1 MEKIN
6 KDQENK
12 IMKDIEFLWTC
23 TTEMNAYFTILRQ
36 LQKNTH
42 IFQEQMNLSKAFYHY
57 TYNALIVA
65 TFTEVSKI
73 YDRNSKT
80 NYFTVIEYC
89 QKHIDL
95 LLQIRKEKEKSDNI
109 EENRKVERKYLE
121 EPAFKNLKTQRDKI
135 YAHNDSRSRDGVE
148 TIIENNPISLRG
160 PERLVGICID
170 KGYKFPLNQCFK
182 AYLFFIF
189 NSLKCLGIDNKS
201 NLYSP
206 RKVICS
212 QLIGDTCFIY
222 LVTSGSILTR

>member
-36 LQKNTH
+36 LQKNTY

-80 NYFTVIEYC
+80 NYFTFIEYC
-89 QKHIDL
+89 QRYIDL
-95 LLQIRKEKEKSDNI
+95 LLQIRKEKNDNI
-109 EENRKVERKYLE
+109 EEDKKVDREYLKDIFTKLKSDITE
-121 EPAFKNLKTQRDKI
+121 LEPVFKNLKTQRDKI

-148 TIIENNPISLRG
+148 TIIEDNPISLKDMEELISCVTISLQFIYALITLIKRN
-160 PERLVGICID
+160 
-170 KGYKFPLNQCFK
+170 PLPN
-182 AYLFFIF
+182 
-189 NSLKCLGIDNKS
+189 N
-201 NLYSP
+201 
-206 RKVICS
+206 
-212 QLIGDTCFIY
+212 IGDLETTLIK
-222 LVTSGSILTR
+222 LQENRKTKE

>member
-36 LQKNTH
+36 PQKNTH

-109 EENRKVERKYLE
+109 EENRKVDRKYLE
-121 EPAFKNLKTQRDKI
+121 DIFSKLKSDITKLEPAFKNLKTQRDKI

-148 TIIENNPISLRG
+148 TIIENNPISLKDMEELLSCATISLQFIYALITLIKRN
-160 PERLVGICID
+160 
-170 KGYKFPLNQCFK
+170 PLPN
-182 AYLFFIF
+182 
-189 NSLKCLGIDNKS
+189 N
-201 NLYSP
+201 
-206 RKVICS
+206 
-212 QLIGDTCFIY
+212 IGDLDATLIK
-222 LVTSGSILTR
+222 LQEKRE